1 MPIRMTPDEGQEQ
14 QRGPSRP
21 RPGGG
26 GGFPGGGGGGLIG
39 ALLPMLFKNPK
50 LLLIVAVVGI
60 LFYFLGGSESCN
72 TAQPGGGGGL
82 TDVIS
87 NLFNKGA
94 TLDPKEYDKAEV
106 FEPLADNV
114 KNPLPESVSLE
125 AFAPPRLNQGQQGSC
140 VAWAAAYAARSIINN
155 EATKQ
160 TPTTE
165 SAFSPSY
172 LYNQIKIENSG
183 CQGSYLIRAMEN
195 MLKGGVAPF
204 SKFSYDDQDCNRRP
218 PDEAIQLAQRY
229 KIKGFQRLSKSDD
242 PQSKVDML
250 AMKQQL
256 NQGAPVVIG
265 MMVGGSFMQEMEGQD
280 KWIPSDYDYQMSGFG
295 GHAMCVI
302 GYNDFK
308 FGQDG
313 GFQIMNSWGPK
324 WGKNGIAW
332 VSYRDFDHFTR
343 EAYAVYP
350 QGEGVDVKPTRF
362 DLRFGLAIVDAKGK
376 ATGENIPLAREGGRV
391 FRTAKPIAKGTRFKI
406 EVTNN
411 SECYTYLFGE
421 ETDGSTY
428 TLFPYTPKH
437 SPYCGITGTR
447 VFPKD
452 QSLTADDLGSTDVMA
467 VLVYNQPVNY
477 PQVNE
482 AMSQNPAKGLEAKLA
497 AALGN
502 ELMNADGLTYSEGA
516 TFGAS
521 GPATNNAVAFV
532 LKIDKR

>member
-14 QRGPSRP
+14 QRGPSRS

-82 TDVIS
+82 TDVVS

-155 EATKQ
+155 EVTKQ
-160 TPTTE
+160 PPTTE

-204 SKFSYDDQDCNRRP
+204 SKFAYDDQDCSRRP

-280 KWIPSDYDYQMSGFG
+280 KWIPTDYDYQMSGFG

-376 ATGENIPLAREGGRV
+376 ATGENIPLVREGGRV
-391 FRTAKPIAKGTRFKI
+391 FRTAKPIGKGTRFKI

-411 SECYTYLFGE
+411 AECYTYLFGE

-452 QSLTADDLGSTDVMA
+452 QSLTADDLGTTDVMA

-477 PQVNE
+477 PQMNE

-521 GPATNNAVAFV
+521 GPATSNAVAFV